1 MDKTIAEISAIKH
14 PPPEIKTRLSELSE
28 VRSAYHREIDG
39 LIRQRQEEIGQR
51 REKVKAK
58 VIAHYAKRVEELN
71 KLIAEIE
78 SNPKVAERLQALR
91 EQKKKEAEAR
101 EKALREEILSDC
113 ERYTQSVLARQNSAF
128 ERLAEVYRQIQAQEG
143 AGMKEIKRRLTEITS
158 WEISADN
165 LRELARLITDFRRRR
180 QAAGG
185 SEMSAEEKKE
195 EQMIKSRLA
204 KIRKL
209 VETSIVDGEG
219 KWRINHLAEIMPWE
233 VTRSSIMYSDAISEL
248 SDAYNK
254 EALRKLAA
262 EGNKRAAIAL
272 ENMEAAT
279 INNSLLR
286 EIYGKYRVYDKKT
299 GELLLGWAWQAMEER
314 RVNDAMGI
322 TGRRR
327 EERKMAERYEEEFD
341 SAAAE
346 IVKRGGFIMDNIP
359 IIENVKGLK
368 KRVGKGKCAVRLEK
382 KKSQLRRDASGKVV
396 GGGNDYL
403 EVVEF
408 VGIIT
413 KPDGGIEKV
422 REIMGLRSGITS
434 TLDMRGFPE
443 WFREQLARAS
453 AKKDK
458 DIGKL

>member
-165 LRELARLITDFRRRR
+165 LRELARLMTDFRRRR

-299 GELLLGWAWQAMEER
+299 GELLLGWAWQVMEER
-314 RVNDAMGI
+314 RVELMMPWELPAAGGKKGKWQKDMKKNLI
-322 TGRRR
+322 RRR
-327 EERKMAERYEEEFD
+327 PRL
-341 SAAAE
+341 SNAA
-346 IVKRGGFIMDNIP
+346 V
-359 IIENVKGLK
+359 L
-368 KRVGKGKCAVRLEK
+368 
-382 KKSQLRRDASGKVV
+382 
-396 GGGNDYL
+396 
-403 EVVEF
+403 
-408 VGIIT
+408 
-413 KPDGGIEKV
+413 
-422 REIMGLRSGITS
+422 
-434 TLDMRGFPE
+434 
-443 WFREQLARAS
+443 
-453 AKKDK
+453 
-458 DIGKL
+458 